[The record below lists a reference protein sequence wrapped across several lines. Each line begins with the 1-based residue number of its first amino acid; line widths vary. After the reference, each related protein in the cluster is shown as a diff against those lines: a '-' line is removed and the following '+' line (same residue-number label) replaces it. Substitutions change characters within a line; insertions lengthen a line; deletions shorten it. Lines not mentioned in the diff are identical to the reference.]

1 MIYLITGCAGF
12 IGFHLS
18 NNLLKNKKNKV
29 YGIDSL
35 NNYYPTKIKRERLR
49 ILKKKKN
56 FFFKKIDLTNKKKIG
71 IFFSKINLDYIFH
84 FAGQPGVLYSFKNP
98 KSYKFNNIIATKN
111 LLNVIHKNKIRKF
124 IFASSSSV
132 YGDQKIYPIRET
144 FKVRPI
150 NYYASTKI
158 VCEKLI
164 RRSFANCKNK
174 FIIFRFFTVYGPYG
188 RPDMFIHKL
197 LNNIKIKKTIKLHNY
212 GKNLRDY
219 TYIDDVI
226 KILKNYIKLK
236 HLKQNIFN
244 ICRSQPIETNKLIKK
259 IQKSLKRDIK
269 FKLIPKVKGEM
280 YITHG
285 SNKRIFKHFKLRFTS
300 IDKGIEQ
307 TIKTYNLKG
316 F

>member
-1 MIYLITGCAGF
+1 MNKILITGCAGF
-12 IGFHLS
+12 IGFHLC
-18 NNLLKNKKNKV
+18 NLFLNRKYKVVGIDNFTSSYPKFHKKNRM
-29 YGIDSL
+29 
-35 NNYYPTKIKRERLR
+35 N
-49 ILKKKKN
+49 ILKKHPNFKFYNMSVSYIKN
-56 FFFKKIDLTNKKKIG
+56 ITQKDF
-71 IFFSKINLDYIFH
+71 NLIIH
-84 FAGQPGVLYSFKNP
+84 LAAEAGVRASLKNP
-98 KSYKFNNIIATKN
+98 IKFVNQNISNTIRIFEFAKDNNISK
-111 LLNVIHKNKIRKF
+111 VF
-124 IFASSSSV
+124 YASSSSI
-132 YGDQKIYPIRET
+132 YGENNIYPSKEKDGFNKPLSIYGLTKSTNELT
-144 FKVRPI
+144 A
-150 NYYASTKI
+150 YYYKTVFNISSI
-158 VCEKLI
+158 G
-164 RRSFANCKNK
+164 
-174 FIIFRFFTVYGPYG
+174 FRFFTVYGPFG

-226 KILKNYIKLK
+226 KILKNYSKLK
-236 HLKQNIFN
+236 HLKKNIFN